1 MLNTILCFAL
11 LFCVG
16 YSASRS
22 INLIS
27 SAGEEYDAVDKF
39 SAIMLVISGCLGA
52 FVMLCKTL
60 CSVE

>member
-1 MLNTILCFAL
+1 MSTVLCFAL

-16 YSASRS
+16 YSAGRS

-27 SAGEEYDAVDKF
+27 NAGEEYDAVDKF
-39 SAIMLVISGCLGA
+39 SAIMFVISGCLGA
-52 FVMLCKTL
+52 FVMVCKAL

>member
-16 YSASRS
+16 YSAGRS
-22 INLIS
+22 VNLIS

-39 SAIMLVISGCLGA
+39 SAIVFVINGCVVA

-60 CSVE
+60 C